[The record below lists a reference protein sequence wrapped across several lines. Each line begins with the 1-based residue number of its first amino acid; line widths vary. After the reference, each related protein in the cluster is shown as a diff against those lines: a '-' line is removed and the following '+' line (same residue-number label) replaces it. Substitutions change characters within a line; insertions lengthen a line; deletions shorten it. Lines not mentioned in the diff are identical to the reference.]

1 MICLSQIEASCYRGR
16 ANIFF
21 CAADSSPRLQ
31 KKKFARPLI
40 KNMDLATIKKI
51 HCVGIGGIGVSAI
64 AKFFLSLGAT
74 VTGSDVSS
82 SVITQDLEKR
92 GVKIFYGHKA
102 ENVSND
108 VDLIIYSPA
117 VPKDNPERQKGI
129 QELSYP
135 EFLGEL
141 SKQYFTIA
149 ISGTHGKCTTTA
161 LIGLILEA
169 AAYDPLV
176 IVGSRV
182 PGWELGNIRLPASLR
197 APAPAYRQA
206 GADKAGEAEAI
217 PNNKKIF
224 VVEACE
230 HQANMLNLCPQAVV
244 ITNIETDHLDFYGNF
259 DNVKS
264 AFQKFVRLVPK
275 NGLVIFNGDRE
286 AELDWNYARPSM
298 WKLIWQVLFSRRV
311 KWRSFGFKTPNDYQ
325 ALDREVKN
333 GNQFFNVQSGL
344 SKFHVKLS
352 IPGKFNAYNALAAM
366 AVVLE
371 LGAPVEVCQ
380 KVLANF
386 KGIWRR
392 FEILKEKPLIIS
404 DYGHHP
410 TAIAETVKAA
420 REFYPGRRVVLVYQP
435 HQHHRTK
442 MLFND
447 FVSALALPDVL
458 ILSDIYDVAGREEV
472 TDQDVSSEKIL
483 EAIKVSGGAGE
494 YFYSGDLATTERLAR
509 EIIKESDVILVM
521 GAGDVDII
529 ARHLSIF

>member
-1 MICLSQIEASCYRGR
+1 MSNEVV
-16 ANIFF
+16 FF
-21 CAADSSPRLQ
+21 L
-31 KKKFARPLI
+31 K
-40 KNMDLATIKKI
+40 IKKI
-51 HCVGIGGIGVSAI
+51 HCVGIGGIGVSAA
-64 AKFFLSLGAT
+64 AKFFLSRDAI

-82 SVITQDLEKR
+82 SAITQDLENR
-92 GVKIFYGHKA
+92 GVKIFYGHQA
-102 ENVSND
+102 ENVAND

-117 VPKDNPERQKGI
+117 VPKDNPERQKSI

-141 SKQYFTIA
+141 SKNYYTIA
-149 ISGTHGKCTTTA
+149 VSGTHGKSTTTA
-161 LIGLILEA
+161 MVGLILEA
-169 AAYDPLV
+169 AGFDPLV

-182 PGWELGNIRLPASLR
+182 PGLELGNIRLPASLR
-197 APAPAYRQA
+197 
-206 GADKAGEAEAI
+206 GESEAI
-217 PNNKKIF
+217 PNNKKLF

-230 HQANMLNLCPQAVV
+230 HQANMLNLHPQAVV
-244 ITNIETDHLDFYGNF
+244 ITNMEPDHLDFYGDF
-259 DNVKS
+259 DNVKG
-264 AFQKFVRLVPK
+264 AFQKFVQLVPK
-275 NGLVIFNGDRE
+275 NGLVIYNGDRE
-286 AELDWNYARPSM
+286 AELDWNYARPSVL
-298 WKLIWQVLFSRRV
+298 KLIWQMFFKVRPR
-311 KWRSFGFKTPNDYQ
+311 WRSFGFNTTNDYQ
-325 ALDREVKN
+325 AIDREVKN

-344 SKFHVKLS
+344 YKFHVKLS

-366 AVVLE
+366 AVAVE

-447 FVSALALPDVL
+447 FVAALALPDIL
-458 ILSDIYDVAGREEV
+458 ILSDIYDVAGRENSA
-472 TDQDVSSEKIL
+472 DQDVSSAKLL
-483 EAIKVSGGAGE
+483 EMIKMSSATGE
-494 YFYSGDLATTERLAR
+494 YHYGGNLANTERLAR
-509 EIIKESDVILVM
+509 EIIKESDVMLVM
-521 GAGDVDII
+521 GAGDIDSV
-529 ARHLSIF
+529 ARKLLC